1 VYISSEK
8 SIRIFTSALIII
20 ILSVCLR
27 PGHVTVSRYSCWW
40 GVGGGVVLA
49 YLYVLSS
56 MYVSWGGGKRWVGVG
71 GGGCVLSGK
80 GTAA

>member
-1 VYISSEK
+1 L
-8 SIRIFTSALIII
+8 FTSWSRDRIALQ
-20 ILSVCLR
+20 LL
-27 PGHVTVSRYSCWW
+27 
-40 GVGGGVVLA
+40 VGGWGDGAGVVLA